1 MELKMNEKVILS
13 NDDIFD
19 KGGLRKVFVHPEDS
33 SKIIK
38 VSSFDDNGQN
48 ELEASYYNHLR
59 TQKISYKHISK
70 YFGEIETNLGHGVV
84 FEKITNYDNTKC
96 LDLEQFIKQKIVSR
110 SYLDELITELR
121 DNILSNN
128 ILFYDVGL
136 SNILSQE
143 YEKNRYKLV
152 IIDGLGGRYKENLN
166 FHLRLKYKFLSIRKI
181 KEQWDK
187 FEKVFKN
194 EADIVYDNIFLWDKY
209 SDQPNI
215 IKNGEFKKRVR
226 KLHLNDFIK
235 MIFTTIYVLPFSILF
250 MKFFKGK
257 IEVSNKDFIG
267 LGVNLDKDDGKN
279 TQQDLIEE
287 LGVKNLIIRVP
298 LEDIENIEMYV
309 DFAKSFNQKSKK
321 NILINIIQNRENLQN
336 HALLRRN
343 LENIF
348 ENFKNISDEYQVG
361 TTINRLKWEIFSIKE
376 DYIPMFEI
384 AQSLKEQKYS
394 NIKLLGP
401 SVIDFEYYYNARAM
415 FNLKK
420 IKYDITSAL
429 LYVDRRGSPKN
440 RQYGF
445 FDLRNKIDLLYSLV
459 RLSPKTLS
467 DKIYITETNYP
478 ISNTAPYAPT
488 SEKECVSLE
497 NYTKYMLEYFE
508 IAKKSKKIRRVY
520 WHQLIATG
528 YGLVANRDGKIV
540 KYPQYYAFKE
550 MLKNK

>member
-1 MELKMNEKVILS
+1 MIILDK
-13 NDDIFD
+13 NDIFG
-19 KGGLRKVFVHPEDS
+19 KGGLREVFLHPQDNA
-33 SKIIK
+33 KIIK
-38 VSSFDDNGQN
+38 VSSFTDNGQN
-48 ELEASYYNHLR
+48 ELEVSYYEYLKKLN
-59 TQKISYKHISK
+59 ISSKYISA
-70 YFGEIETNLGHGVV
+70 YFGEVQTNLGHGVV
-84 FEKITNYDNTKC
+84 FEKITNYDNTNC
-96 LDLEQFIKQKIVSR
+96 LDLENFIKKKLISR
-110 SYLDELITELR
+110 AYLNEMVDELR
-121 DNILSNN
+121 DDILANN
-128 ILFYDVGL
+128 ILFYDVSL
-136 SNILSQE
+136 SNILAKE
-143 YEKNRYKLV
+143 YEKGRYRLV
-152 IIDGLGGRYKENLN
+152 IIDGLGGRYKKNIN
-166 FHLRLKYKFLSIRKI
+166 FNLRLKFRFLSIKKI
-181 KEQWDK
+181 KEQWKK
-187 FEKVFKN
+187 FEKVFQN

-540 KYPQYYAFKE
+540 KYPQFYAFKE
-550 MLKNK
+550 MLQEK